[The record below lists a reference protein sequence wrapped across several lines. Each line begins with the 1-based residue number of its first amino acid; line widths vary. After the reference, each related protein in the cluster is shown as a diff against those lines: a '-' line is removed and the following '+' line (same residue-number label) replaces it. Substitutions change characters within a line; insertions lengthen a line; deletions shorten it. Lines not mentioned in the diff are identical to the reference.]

1 LKKFRKGAMHYFFL
15 SLFLSFSIFAQENPI
30 FKLNYS
36 ENILKRVDKGEL
48 ISSAVVEFD
57 EGKKIQSFKVFGLGY
72 HKRNCKT
79 AMRKISVYENFPNYL
94 SIINKSSYDE
104 NKKIANFQIS
114 PPILSK
120 DIDVYIK
127 IERIKDQGH
136 YPFKFVSG
144 FFTALDGSIDLTD
157 FENRC
162 LFHVSASWSGPYS
175 DVPSP
180 ILKLFLEA
188 IIKMGFDNLFRVST

>member
-1 LKKFRKGAMHYFFL
+1 MKKFRKGGMRYLFL
-15 SLFLSFSIFAQENPI
+15 SLFLSFSLFAQENPL

-48 ISSAVVEFD
+48 ISSADVKFD
-57 EGKKIQSFKVFGLGY
+57 EENKIQSFKVFGLGL

-94 SIINKSSYDE
+94 SIVNKSSYDQ
-104 NKKIANFQIS
+104 NKKIANFQLS

-120 DIDVYIK
+120 DIDVFIE

-162 LFHVSASWSGPYS
+162 LFHVTASWAGPHS
-175 DVPSP
+175 DIPGP
-180 ILKLFLEA
+180 ILKIFLEA
-188 IIKMGFDNLFRVST
+188 IIKTGLENLFRVST